1 MTEVSIN
8 IPKNTVAMLLNY
20 DDLTFAVADLD
31 EKSRIYFSDNLK
43 KVEDSLSRA
52 LVWKSFYN
60 MLIDSKI
67 TSKEF
72 IDFILKNIS
81 NEKSDSI
88 F

>member
-1 MTEVSIN
+1 
-8 IPKNTVAMLLNY
+8 
-20 DDLTFAVADLD
+20 
-31 EKSRIYFSDNLK
+31 
-43 KVEDSLSRA
+43 
-52 LVWKSFYN
+52 